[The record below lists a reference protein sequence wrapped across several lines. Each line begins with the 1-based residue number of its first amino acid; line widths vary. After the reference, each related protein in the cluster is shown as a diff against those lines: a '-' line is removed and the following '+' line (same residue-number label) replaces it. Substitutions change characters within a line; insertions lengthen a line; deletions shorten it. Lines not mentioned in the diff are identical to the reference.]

1 MPPSVGRLLQRA
13 LRPSLLQP
21 GLALPRCHAL
31 RRFAAAPL
39 ASSPLPASHC
49 AFAAAAPAAD
59 AGAGAAPELP
69 AGEAPPPPQ
78 QQQQRPSSS
87 LLQAYG
93 ELCKARLSALVVVTS
108 GAGFLLAGT
117 PVDWAAFAAAVSGT
131 ALAAASANTFNQ
143 VAEAPLDALMKRTQ
157 GRPLPTGRLSR
168 GAALAFGWGAGAASL
183 GVLLAG
189 TNPLTAALGMGNIAL
204 YALVYTP
211 LKQLSTLNTA
221 VGALVGAVPPLM
233 GWAAATGSLAA
244 VDPFLL
250 AYVLFAWQFPHF
262 YALAWGLRK
271 DYARGGYAMVPVFD
285 ATGAHTARLI
295 LRHTLAL
302 STLPLVSTLLGV
314 TSPMFA
320 VEGVLLNGYLLRL
333 AASFRAAPSDAG
345 ARAIFRASLWYL
357 PLVAALFVFHANH
370 WLAKEEQLQ
379 LDALVGAAPPLAP
392 ARGTSWGEA
401 AENAIASARLVGRG
415 LCLHEAAAWGG
426 AEGGGLLGG
435 SSAGGGSGSASASAS
450 ASASGGSNAGACPV
464 VIVEDAASAAG
475 KQAQVAVSAAASAA
489 AAAAA
494 QQQQQQHGRASSA
507 AA

>member
-39 ASSPLPASHC
+39 ASSPPPASHS
-49 AFAAAAPAAD
+49 AASAAPAAD
-59 AGAGAAPELP
+59 AGPSAAPELP
-69 AGEAPPPPQ
+69 AGEAPPP

-143 VAEAPLDALMKRTQ
+143 VSEAPLDALMKRTQ

-415 LCLHEAAAWGG
+415 LCLHEVAAWGG
-426 AEGGGLLGG
+426 GEGGGLLGG
-435 SSAGGGSGSASASAS
+435 SGAGGGSGSSSS
-450 ASASGGSNAGACPV
+450 SSSSSSGGSNAGACPV
-464 VIVEDAASAAG
+464 VLVEAVAGDVASAAG

-494 QQQQQQHGRASSA
+494 QQQQHGRASSA

>member
-1 MPPSVGRLLQRA
+1 MASLQRA
-13 LRPSLLQP
+13 LLRLRP
-21 GLALPRCHAL
+21 GLRPFSPRTL
-31 RRFAAAPL
+31 PL
-39 ASSPLPASHC
+39 APPCSVRTALLSSAAS
-49 AFAAAAPAAD
+49 APAPSGPGGSPA
-59 AGAGAAPELP
+59 P
-69 AGEAPPPPQ
+69 AGPGG
-78 QQQQRPSSS
+78 S

-93 ELCKARLSALVVVTS
+93 ELCKARLSSLVVITS

-117 PVDWAAFAAAVSGT
+117 PVDWPCFAAAVGGT

-143 VAEAPLDALMKRTQ
+143 VSEAPLDALMKRTQ

-168 GAALAFGWGAGAASL
+168 PAALAFGGGAALASL

-221 VGALVGAVPPLM
+221 VGAVVGAVPPLM

-250 AYVLFAWQFPHF
+250 AYILFAWQFPHF

-271 DYARGGYAMVPVFD
+271 DYARGGYRMVPVFD

-295 LRHTLAL
+295 LRHTLVLSALPLL
-302 STLPLVSTLLGV
+302 STVLGV

-320 VEGVLLNGYLLRL
+320 LEGLLLNGYLLRL
-333 AASFRAAPSDAG
+333 ALAFRAAPSDAG

-357 PLVAALFVFHANH
+357 PLVAGLFVFHANL
-370 WLAKEEQLQ
+370 WLPLEAQVQ
-379 LDALVGAAPPLAP
+379 LDALVGAAPPGGEAAAA

-401 AENAIASARLVGRG
+401 AENAVASARLLGRE
-415 LCLHEAAAWGG
+415 LCLHELLAPSGG
-426 AEGGGLLGG
+426 
-435 SSAGGGSGSASASAS
+435 AGGGIAAAEAGAGAGAGLSSG
-450 ASASGGSNAGACPV
+450 AGACPV
-464 VIVEDAASAAG
+464 VIAETVAGDVASAAATTS
-475 KQAQVAVSAAASAA
+475 KQAQAAAAAASAA
-489 AAAAA
+489 V
-494 QQQQQQHGRASSA
+494 R
-507 AA
+507 